1 MLKNLIVNKFK
12 ENLLI
17 RYDPDGTI
25 FYFSPEELG
34 LSASPFEFKGERAQA
49 LRGWFY
55 KKGEVTR
62 ERLICFDHGMG
73 CGHRAYLR
81 EIALLCEAGYEVF
94 TYDHTGTRFSEGE
107 SIGGFTQSLVD
118 LDYAISAIKAAG
130 LAAGRK
136 ISVIGHSWGGFST
149 MNVPAFHRDIDS
161 IVAFSGFIST
171 RYMIELLLG
180 AAAKYA
186 PAVFALEEER
196 FGSYAYA
203 DARLSLKLAQGT
215 RALIFHSADDKICPD
230 KHLDALEAALGK
242 SERVRFVK
250 VDGKGHNPN
259 YTVDA
264 ALYKDEFFAAHT
276 RFTKKKRLTDEE
288 KAAFVGGWDWMRMT
302 EQDREV
308 WQTVIDFIEG

>member
-1 MLKNLIVNKFK
+1 MLRKLITDKFK
-12 ENLLI
+12 KSLLV
-17 RYDPDGTI
+17 RHDPDGTI
-25 FYFSPEELG
+25 FYFAPEELG
-34 LSASPFEFKGERAQA
+34 LSASPFEFSGERGQA

-55 KKGEVTR
+55 KKGDVTR

-118 LDYAISAIKAAG
+118 LDHAISAIKEAG
-130 LAAGRK
+130 LVGERR

-161 IVAFSGFIST
+161 IVAFSGFISP

-180 AAAKYA
+180 PMAKHA
-186 PAVFALEEER
+186 PALFSLEEER

-203 DARLSLKLAQGT
+203 DARLSLKLADKT
-215 RALIFHSADDKICPD
+215 RAMIFHSADDKICPV
-230 KHLDALEAALGK
+230 KHLDALKDALGE
-242 SERVRFVK
+242 SDRIRFVK

-259 YTVDA
+259 YSTA
-264 ALYKDEFFAAHT
+264 AVAYKDEFFAAHT
-276 RFTKKKRLTDEE
+276 RFVKKKGLTDEE
-288 KAAFVGGWDWMRMT
+288 KSAFVGSWDWIRMT
-302 EQDREV
+302 EQDSEV
-308 WQTVIDFIEG
+308 WQRVIDFIEG